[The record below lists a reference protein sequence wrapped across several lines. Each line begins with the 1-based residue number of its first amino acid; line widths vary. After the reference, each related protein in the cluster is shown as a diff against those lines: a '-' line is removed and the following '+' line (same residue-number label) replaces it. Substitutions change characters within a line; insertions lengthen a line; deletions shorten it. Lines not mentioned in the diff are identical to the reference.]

1 MLVNHD
7 HARLENGCLRVLRR
21 RIHQPLHIVGK
32 HDIISTHDGDQFIL
46 YEGQALTVIT
56 VRAQV
61 LLVTHVGDTLI
72 LERLEPAGNRIIRV
86 AVIDNNHAPVRVG
99 LTDHR
104 QHSLLHHGN
113 VAVVGEQN
121 INGHEVLLQAQACR
135 DV

>member
-1 MLVNHD
+1 M
-7 HARLENGCLRVLRR
+7 LRR
-21 RIHQPLHIVGK
+21 RIHQPLHIVGE
-32 HDIISTHDGDQFIL
+32 HDIISTHDGDQVIL
-46 YEGQALTVIT
+46 YEGQALAVIT

-61 LLVTHVGDTLI
+61 LLVTHVGDALI
-72 LERLEPAGNRIIRV
+72 LERLEPAGNRVVRV

-121 INGHEVLLQAQACR
+121 INGHEVLLQAQTCR
-135 DV
+135 NV